1 MLASG
6 VRAQEARSSLVNQA
20 DSRMQSSAASLI
32 PTLRGRWLYADQ
44 KLAVGRVRDVR
55 VSHDGNTLIAVV
67 ARRRWL
73 GGGEVGIPVP
83 LLHQRDNDLTVSGT
97 RETIRAIPPLQ
108 PWETKADEASFILSC
123 RHKSSGHQHRF
134 KRKPACALQASR

>member
-1 MLASG
+1 
-6 VRAQEARSSLVNQA
+6 V
-20 DSRMQSSAASLI
+20 
-32 PTLRGRWLYADQ
+32 
-44 KLAVGRVRDVR
+44 RVRDVR

-108 PWETKADEASFILSC
+108 P
-123 RHKSSGHQHRF
+123 
-134 KRKPACALQASR
+134 